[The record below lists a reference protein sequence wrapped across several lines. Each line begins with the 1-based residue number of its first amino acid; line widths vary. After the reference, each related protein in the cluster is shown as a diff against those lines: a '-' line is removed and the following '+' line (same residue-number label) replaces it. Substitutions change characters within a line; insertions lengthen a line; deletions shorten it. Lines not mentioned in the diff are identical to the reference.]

1 MYAVNL
7 FGGRYFQSGQ
17 QSNYSYSYQG
27 PVITNYPVEN
37 PSWERSKQF
46 DVGLDL
52 HLFNDLQIVLDYFD
66 YNRERILI
74 ERASFPDIMGYMGVK
89 PWANPGKVRN
99 RGVEFSVNYKKEI
112 IPELTID
119 LRGNFTYTAN
129 QLVYKDEPEYEY
141 SWQTETGKP
150 LNALYGYI
158 CDGFFEDEED
168 INRHA
173 DQTFFGSKVMPG
185 DLKYRDINGDG
196 SITSEDRVMLSPY
209 GTNPRIQYGFGVS
222 LTWKKFDLSV
232 FFNGSGNRKI
242 MLNPSSLQ
250 PFNQSW
256 TADRNL
262 MQWIADGYWKASSD
276 NSSAVWPRLAT
287 AQAQQENNLVA
298 SSFWIKNG
306 SFLRFKTLEVG
317 YSFPH
322 CRVYFSGDN
331 LAVWSAF
338 KYWDPELSF
347 NTYPLSRT
355 FNIGVQVN
363 F

>member
-1 MYAVNL
+1 
-7 FGGRYFQSGQ
+7 
-17 QSNYSYSYQG
+17 
-27 PVITNYPVEN
+27 
-37 PSWERSKQF
+37 
-46 DVGLDL
+46 
-52 HLFNDLQIVLDYFD
+52 
-66 YNRERILI
+66 
-74 ERASFPDIMGYMGVK
+74 
-89 PWANPGKVRN
+89 
-99 RGVEFSVNYKKEI
+99 
-112 IPELTID
+112 
-119 LRGNFTYTAN
+119 
-129 QLVYKDEPEYEY
+129 
-141 SWQTETGKP
+141 
-150 LNALYGYI
+150 
-158 CDGFFEDEED
+158 
-168 INRHA
+168 
-173 DQTFFGSKVMPG
+173 
-185 DLKYRDINGDG
+185 
-196 SITSEDRVMLSPY
+196 MLSPY

-222 LTWKKFDLSV
+222 LTWKKLDLSV

-242 MLNPSSLQ
+242 MLNPSSIQ

-262 MQWIADGYWKASSD
+262 MQWISDGYWKAGAD

-298 SSFWIKNG
+298 SSFWMKNG